1 MPKTEKFA
9 RCIYAGDPQDEY
21 CQHCDGYH
29 PVDDNGKPQEAPQCG
44 GYQPY
49 EPEEQPAEQVQEQQ
63 APVEPASQR
72 ESGAE
77 SPVNAAVDNKC
88 VKGITSVIRAESG
101 LTREI
106 NGTYFKFMFSE
117 ERILPEGC
125 DIEAEKQA
133 LWDSVNAEVD
143 AQLEAVKN

>member
-1 MPKTEKFA
+1 MAKEEIIKCKF
-9 RCIYAGDPQDEY
+9 AGDPEDEF
-21 CQHCDGYH
+21 CSVCDGLH
-29 PVDDNGKPQEAPQCG
+29 PVDDSGKAQPATACG
-44 GYQPY
+44 GY
-49 EPEEQPAEQVQEQQ
+49 EPEEPPAPETSASPSESCGDSHETD
-63 APVEPASQR
+63 AP
-72 ESGAE
+72 
-77 SPVNAAVDNKC
+77 NKEC

-106 NGTYFKFMFSE
+106 NGTYYKFMFSE

-143 AQLEAVKN
+143 AQLDAVRN

>member
-1 MPKTEKFA
+1 MADIIKCKF
-9 RCIYAGDPQDEY
+9 AGDPEDEF
-21 CQHCDGYH
+21 CSQCDGLY
-29 PVDDNGKPQEAPQCG
+29 PVDDNGRSLPATECG
-44 GYQPY
+44 GY
-49 EPEEQPAEQVQEQQ
+49 EAEEQVQEQP
-63 APVEPASQR
+63 APETPASPS
-72 ESGAE
+72 ESCGDSHETDA
-77 SPVNAAVDNKC
+77 PNKEC

-106 NGTYFKFMFSE
+106 NGTYYKFMFSE

-143 AQLEAVKN
+143 AQLDAVRN

>member
-1 MPKTEKFA
+1 MAKEEIIKCKF
-9 RCIYAGDPQDEY
+9 AGDPEDEF
-21 CQHCDGYH
+21 CSVCDGLN
-29 PVDDNGKPQEAPQCG
+29 PVDDNGNTQPATACG
-44 GYQPY
+44 GY
-49 EPEEQPAEQVQEQQ
+49 EPEEQPAPET
-63 APVEPASQR
+63 PASPS
-72 ESGAE
+72 ESCGDSHETDA
-77 SPVNAAVDNKC
+77 PNKEC

-106 NGTYFKFMFSE
+106 NGTYYKFMFSE

-143 AQLEAVKN
+143 AQLDAVRN